1 MGANAA
7 YNDFDGYFGA
17 HTVSSIVVIDAGG
30 IMVKDRQAALGRT
43 SYRQG
48 GREGESMIKIE
59 VTSAL
64 KDALEHAVASGTPQV
79 ALYKDK
85 PVVILSYDE
94 YERLNDEDE
103 DQRS

>member
-1 MGANAA
+1 MAGA
-7 YNDFDGYFGA
+7 
-17 HTVSSIVVIDAGG
+17 VSQRRVP
-30 IMVKDRQAALGRT
+30 
-43 SYRQG
+43 

-59 VTSAL
+59 VTTAL

-94 YERLNDEDE
+94 YERTYDEEDE
-103 DQRS
+103 AV